1 MLPVLFFFPF
11 LASGV
16 HIFALMIPFLE
27 IQLEEEGKPLQI
39 LEKKKQ
45 LGDEANVFFSINPSM
60 ESVQARESPKE
71 EEKNE

>member
-1 MLPVLFFFPF
+1 
-11 LASGV
+11 
-16 HIFALMIPFLE
+16 MIPSLE

-60 ESVQARESPKE
+60 ESVQARESLEE
-71 EEKNE
+71 EEKVSS

>member
-1 MLPVLFFFPF
+1 MVCISL
-11 LASGV
+11 
-16 HIFALMIPFLE
+16 ALMIPSLE

-60 ESVQARESPKE
+60 ESVQARESLEE
-71 EEKNE
+71 EEKVSS

>member
-1 MLPVLFFFPF
+1 
-11 LASGV
+11 
-16 HIFALMIPFLE
+16 MIPFLE